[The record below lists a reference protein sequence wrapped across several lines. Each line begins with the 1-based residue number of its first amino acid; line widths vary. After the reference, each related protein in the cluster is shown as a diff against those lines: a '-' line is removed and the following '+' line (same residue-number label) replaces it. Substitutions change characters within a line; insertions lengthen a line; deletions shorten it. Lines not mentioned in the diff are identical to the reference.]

1 MRIVNLSSGSKAN
14 STFVGFGEA
23 KILIDAGLVEK
34 KLSETLLEIGENIE
48 NIKAVFVTH
57 EHVDHIRAIK
67 TLAKKTDID
76 FYFHEGVVSS
86 GAISDIKFKEG
97 RLHTFSNNLI
107 NIGDLQIQPF
117 DISHD
122 SANPVGFVVNVFGS
136 KTKAGFATDLGV
148 VSEGVKN
155 ALCGAKIVFLE
166 SNYDEDMLS
175 GGPYP
180 YILKKRIAS
189 EKGHLSN
196 NQSLELAKFL
206 YENGTK
212 CFVLSH
218 ISENNNTYELAL
230 ANFVDYFESNNIKL
244 NQDVIVKVSRQM
256 MHGNNFTLRE
266 EYDGK

>member
-14 STFVGFGEA
+14 STFVGFNDS

-34 KLSETLLEIGENIE
+34 KLCEELLAIGENIL
-48 NIKAVFVTH
+48 NIKAIFVTH

-67 TLAKKTDID
+67 TLSKKFDID

-86 GAISDIKFKEG
+86 GAISDIKFREG
-97 RLHTFSNNLI
+97 RLHTFSDGLI

-122 SANPVGFVVNVFGS
+122 AAAPVGFVVNVFGS
-136 KTKAGFATDLGV
+136 TSRAGFATDLGI
-148 VSEGVKN
+148 VSDGVKR
-155 ALCGAKIVFLE
+155 ALAGTKIVFLE
-166 SNYDEDMLS
+166 SNYDEEMLA

-180 YILKKRIAS
+180 FILKRRIAG

-196 NQSLELAKFL
+196 VQSLELAKYL
-206 YENGTK
+206 YDNGTK

-230 ANFVDYFESNNIKL
+230 ANFVDYFANNNIKL

-256 MHGNNFTLRE
+256 QHGNNFTLRE

>member
-1 MRIVNLSSGSKAN
+1 MRIVHLSSGSKAN
-14 STFVGFGEA
+14 STFVGFNDS

-34 KLSETLLEIGENIE
+34 KLCEELLSIGENIAD
-48 NIKAVFVTH
+48 IKAIFVTH

-67 TLAKKTDID
+67 TLAKKFDID
-76 FYFHEGVVSS
+76 FYFHEGVVES

-97 RLHTFSNNLI
+97 RLHTFSDGVI
-107 NIGDLQIQPF
+107 NVGELQIQPF

-122 SANPVGFVVNVFGS
+122 AAAPVGFVVNVFGS
-136 KTKAGFATDLGV
+136 SSRAGFATDLGI
-148 VSEGVKN
+148 VSEGVKR
-155 ALCGAKIVFLE
+155 ALTGTKIVFLE
-166 SNYDEDMLS
+166 SNYDEKMLA

-180 YILKKRIAS
+180 YILKKRIAG

-196 NQSLELAKFL
+196 VQSLELAKYL

-230 ANFVDYFESNNIKL
+230 ANFVDYFANNDIKL

-266 EYDGK
+266 EFDGK